1 MFYKL
6 QSQSNHKEIFLKKLL
21 DASITHYQFVSSLG
35 GRVTTSGN
43 HTKKLSIYIVWYY
56 CWGGGLIYIYLSIYV
71 CIFAMKFWGSF
82 WLSPPIHRIVA
93 QRLFRVEFKDVSC
106 SWNWKCNDHLPFL
119 SLSLSLIVR
128 TRRWNQLLL
137 PLHFK

>member
-1 MFYKL
+1 
-6 QSQSNHKEIFLKKLL
+6 L

-56 CWGGGLIYIYLSIYV
+56 CWGGDLIYIYLSMYL

-119 SLSLSLIVR
+119 SLSLSHCKNTEVKSITTSIALQVAS
-128 TRRWNQLLL
+128 NFGF
-137 PLHFK
+137 LHKSKNWFH